1 MPPYD
6 QFQCTISQI
15 IHCLSP
21 VWNCLNSCKRKG
33 CKMQNSRNSLTLINI
48 GHLLHLK
55 ATAALRI
62 VGNISH
68 FFLKIFS
75 CILYSAIFLS
85 NFGRKLISLLQTP
98 IFWRQ
103 EMTSDYPLIQTA
115 TLSGEKALFCN
126 IPILPCFEEHNRC
139 LNQKLVENISGQKYA
154 YI

>member
-1 MPPYD
+1 
-6 QFQCTISQI
+6 
-15 IHCLSP
+15 
-21 VWNCLNSCKRKG
+21 
-33 CKMQNSRNSLTLINI
+33 MQNSRNSLTLINI

-62 VGNISH
+62 VGNILH
-68 FFLKIFS
+68 FFLKIFLLHS
-75 CILYSAIFLS
+75 FLR
-85 NFGRKLISLLQTP
+85 NFPVKFWTQIDITFATP

-115 TLSGEKALFCN
+115 TLSGEKALLYN

-154 YI
+154 NS